1 MNNNKQTIKNLV
13 FNTISFLINFIIS
26 FFFTPYLIRVV
37 GKEAYSFF
45 PLVNNIIGYSS
56 ILTTA
61 VGSMAGRFIIM
72 KIYSNDINSA
82 NKYFNSVWVANI
94 ALSVFFTLLCVIGV
108 FYIDKILTV
117 PIYLLHDV
125 QWLFFLGTMSMILS
139 LITGTFG
146 LSTFVKNRLD
156 KQALINVIT
165 NIVRVAAIF
174 ILFWIFKPSII
185 FMSLSAL
192 FAALIGLYYNLRLK
206 KKLLPEIEIKPIK
219 YFNWRF
225 LKETISSGAWNS
237 LNQLSNVLLSQ
248 VDLLITNIFIGAAA
262 TGDYSIAKTAPML
275 VLNLLAMLSSSFMP
289 QFNILYAQNQIS
301 RLIKEISRS
310 IGLVSLIIGIP
321 MGFLLVYSGTF
332 FDLWVPGQD
341 SDKLYWLSFLTV
353 APLIIGASINPIYGV
368 FAVTNKLKIPSIAV
382 LIGSTL
388 QTIVILIVIKITNL
402 GIWSIPIVSGIQ
414 AILRNTFFTTIY
426 GGICLGEKWSTFFPA
441 LLRGIIGMLVVVAIC
456 LGIKSVVVVNNWFSF
471 FVVLSSVGIISCIL
485 NVFVIFGKNDRMIV
499 FEKVKSKVFK
509 YK

>member
-1 MNNNKQTIKNLV
+1 
-13 FNTISFLINFIIS
+13 
-26 FFFTPYLIRVV
+26 
-37 GKEAYSFF
+37 
-45 PLVNNIIGYSS
+45 
-56 ILTTA
+56 
-61 VGSMAGRFIIM
+61 
-72 KIYSNDINSA
+72 
-82 NKYFNSVWVANI
+82 
-94 ALSVFFTLLCVIGV
+94 
-108 FYIDKILTV
+108 
-117 PIYLLHDV
+117 
-125 QWLFFLGTMSMILS
+125 
-139 LITGTFG
+139 
-146 LSTFVKNRLD
+146 
-156 KQALINVIT
+156 
-165 NIVRVAAIF
+165 
-174 ILFWIFKPSII
+174 
-185 FMSLSAL
+185 MSLSAL

-321 MGFLLVYSGTF
+321 MGFLLVYRGTF
-332 FDLWVPGQD
+332 FDLLVPGHD

-388 QTIVILIVIKITNL
+388 QTIVILIVIKTTNL